1 MLSYTR
7 ERSEQVLYDA
17 IGEPHHYLTGASV
30 LFNLSNT
37 PVGSRQGL
45 GLVNRQGQVK
55 AWFDGAFAWDAAG
68 VLAFAEGA
76 APGALA
82 AENRAAP
89 LLRTTAP
96 PPLTWCASNFSFSLI
111 GHLAVVV

>member
-7 ERSEQVLYDA
+7 ERSEQVFYDA
-17 IGEPHHYLTGASV
+17 TGEPRHYLTGAGV

-45 GLVNRQGQVK
+45 GLVNWQGQVK

-76 APGALA
+76 AP
-82 AENRAAP
+82 
-89 LLRTTAP
+89 
-96 PPLTWCASNFSFSLI
+96 
-111 GHLAVVV
+111 

>member
-1 MLSYTR
+1 MLSYTH

-17 IGEPHHYLTGASV
+17 TGEPQHDLTGAGV
-30 LFNLSNT
+30 HFNLSNT

-45 GLVNRQGQVK
+45 RLVNRQDQVK

-76 APGALA
+76 AP
-82 AENRAAP
+82 
-89 LLRTTAP
+89 
-96 PPLTWCASNFSFSLI
+96 
-111 GHLAVVV
+111 